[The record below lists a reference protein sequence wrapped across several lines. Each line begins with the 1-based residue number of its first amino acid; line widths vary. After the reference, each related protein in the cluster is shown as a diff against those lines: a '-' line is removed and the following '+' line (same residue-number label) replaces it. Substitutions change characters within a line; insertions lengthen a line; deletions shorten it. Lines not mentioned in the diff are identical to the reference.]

1 MRSSQRPHWSRARAR
16 LARWSI
22 LLAVALL
29 ALASP
34 AAAATWTAV
43 SSPNLTQFSNVL
55 WGADALS
62 SSSAWA
68 VGRAETGTLPI
79 HRPVIERWNGSS
91 WSISASPLP
100 PGGGELR
107 DVDATSASHA
117 WAVGFSSSS
126 NGNLTLTERWN
137 GGAWSVVSSP
147 DTDSFENHLN
157 AVDGV
162 SANDLWAVG
171 HTRNGE
177 YLERQRLDP

>member
-62 SSSAWA
+62 SSS
-68 VGRAETGTLPI
+68 
-79 HRPVIERWNGSS
+79 
-91 WSISASPLP
+91 
-100 PGGGELR
+100 
-107 DVDATSASHA
+107 A